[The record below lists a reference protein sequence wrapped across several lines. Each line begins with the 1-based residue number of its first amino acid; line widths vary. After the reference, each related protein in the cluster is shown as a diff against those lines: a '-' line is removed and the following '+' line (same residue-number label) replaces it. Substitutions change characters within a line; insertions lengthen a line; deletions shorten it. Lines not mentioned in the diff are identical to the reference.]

1 MSTIFSPE
9 VVNLDKYESKRGVRQ
24 VCKIFDDSMN
34 EDNFFYAILALPD
47 VEDLAVYQGKRPDI
61 RFYDLERAQRH
72 LDKTADKA
80 GHRWCGRNEAI
91 PAFKQVMREY
101 HRIW

>member
-24 VCKIFDDSMN
+24 VCKIFDDSTN

-47 VEDLAVYQGKRPDI
+47 VED
-61 RFYDLERAQRH
+61 
-72 LDKTADKA
+72 
-80 GHRWCGRNEAI
+80 
-91 PAFKQVMREY
+91 
-101 HRIW
+101 